1 MVRLIALVFGITVT
15 AFWVAVGT
23 AAPLDDPV
31 YESANARLARVTPHY
46 PKARLLVE
54 EPIGGEVGVAPFE
67 AIQRIYVLARP
78 NTQRAVLSFYKNRLG
93 SSWRQK
99 GTACLVSRSRLVIAL
114 VYPKRRR
121 LGVLIDSRGASRCSA
136 LVAQTGALLEFGYPD
151 P

>member
-1 MVRLIALVFGITVT
+1 MVRPIALVLGIVAT
-15 AFWVAVGT
+15 AFGAAVGA

-31 YESANARLARVTPHY
+31 YETANVRLARVTPHY
-46 PKARLLVE
+46 PRARLLVE

-78 NTQRAVLSFYKNRLG
+78 NTQRTVLSFYKERLG

-99 GTACLVSRSRLVIAL
+99 GRACLVSRSRLVIAL
-114 VYPKRRR
+114 MYPKRRR

-136 LVAQTGALLEFGYPD
+136 LVAQTGELLALGYPD
-151 P
+151 S